1 MANKDDR
8 GFEKTDMV
16 MINSQTPNFQ
26 TTVKLVERNPAPN
39 GLQLVNPDASGKRT
53 QMDLVE
59 LAAHVQKAD
68 QFTRACAGSKL
79 SIIAEQVRFLQ
90 EQARKVLEEARLNNL
105 LHKTP
110 CNFKKIPGSTYY
122 VYKQKRNPD
131 EEFISMISPSEWG
144 ASGPEFVAAYRLE
157 HDMSWTPAEHME
169 ARADELKMINKI
181 LDVGSNVQ
189 FNFLPSQYQAN
200 KALEASRVKETNE

>member
-1 MANKDDR
+1 MGTQSDSSGAAVINVQLITDRDTYITESNNYQENKMANKDDR

-59 LAAHVQKAD
+59 LAEH
-68 QFTRACAGSKL
+68 
-79 SIIAEQVRFLQ
+79 VRFLQ

-144 ASGPEFVAAYRLE
+144 ASGPEFVA
-157 HDMSWTPAEHME
+157 
-169 ARADELKMINKI
+169 
-181 LDVGSNVQ
+181 NVQ
-189 FNFLPSQYQAN
+189 F
-200 KALEASRVKETNE
+200 